1 MRNILLG
8 TIFLIVLSACKNE
21 ADKTEQ
27 TTAIKSE
34 TAQTPPPVEFA
45 DQKYIDMGKKT
56 LEQFA
61 SGDIDGW
68 ASGFADNIILR
79 WSAGDSLAG
88 KEAIVKYWKDRRM
101 NAVSSIQ
108 TSNEI
113 WLPVKVNQPQSVE
126 TKGTWLLNWHQVKAT
141 YKNNET
147 LTFWVHIDMHYNND
161 MKIDEIIQY
170 VDRAPIQAAIAKKK

>member
-8 TIFLIVLSACKNE
+8 TICLIMLAACKNE

-27 TTAIKSE
+27 PTAIKSE
-34 TAQTPPPVEFA
+34 TSKTPPPVEFA
-45 DQKYIDMGKKT
+45 DQKYVDMGKKS

-68 ASGFADNIILR
+68 ATAFADKIIYR
-79 WSAGDSLAG
+79 WSSGDSLAG
-88 KEAIVKYWKDRRM
+88 KDAIVKYWKDRRM

-108 TSNEI
+108 RSNDI

-126 TKGTWLLNWHQVKAT
+126 SKGTWLLNWHQVKAT

-147 LTFWVHIDMHYNND
+147 LTFWVHIDMHYDND
-161 MKIDEIIQY
+161 MKIDEIISY

>member
-8 TIFLIVLSACKNE
+8 ACCLIIISACKNE
-21 ADKTEQ
+21 AEKTDQ
-27 TTAIKSE
+27 PTAIKSE
-34 TAQTPPPVEFA
+34 TTKSPRPVEFA
-45 DQKYIDMGKKT
+45 DQKYIDMGKKSFQ
-56 LEQFA
+56 QFI

-68 ASGFADNIILR
+68 ASGFADDIIFR

-101 NAVSSIQ
+101 NVINSLQ
-108 TSNEI
+108 TSNDI
-113 WLPVKVNQPQSVE
+113 WLPVTVNEPQATES
-126 TKGTWLLNWHQVKAT
+126 KGTWLLNWHQVKAT

-161 MKIDEIIQY
+161 MKIDQIIQY
-170 VDRAPIQAAIAKKK
+170 LDRAPINAAVAKKK